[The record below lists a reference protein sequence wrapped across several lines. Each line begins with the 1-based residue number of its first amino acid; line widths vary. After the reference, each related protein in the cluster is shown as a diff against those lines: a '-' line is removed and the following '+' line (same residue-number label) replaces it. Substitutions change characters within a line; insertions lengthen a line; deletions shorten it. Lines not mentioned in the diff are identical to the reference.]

1 MMLVSACRSVA
12 QQCAINIW
20 EGTTVKKKVS
30 LTPYVC
36 EGKQNPCVII
46 CPGGSYFWHDTET
59 EGVQVAKWLNRN
71 GITAFVLNYRT
82 GYVPAFIFRTRYI
95 VRGNQYP
102 DPQNDLQ
109 RAIEYVKDNAERY
122 GIDTLAVGAMGFSAG
137 GHLVMSVAERFKSPR
152 TRPAFVAPIYPVVSF
167 TADCTHKRSRRGL
180 LGEYKK
186 NNKEYRDVLSLE
198 LHVPDD
204 CPPVF
209 LVNCVDDP
217 IVDYRNSVLL
227 DSALTAKRI
236 SHKYIQYKTGGH
248 GFGASDTKGSIECR
262 HWKSEFINWFNVEC
276 KQRIV
281 VDRQ

>member
-1 MMLVSACRSVA
+1 MMLLCCCHSVA
-12 QQCAINIW
+12 QLQAVNIW
-20 EGTTVKKKVS
+20 KGTSVKKNVS

-36 EGKQNPCVII
+36 GGKQTPCVIV

-59 EGVQVAKWLNRN
+59 EGTQVAEWLKGN
-71 GITAFVLNYRT
+71 GISAFVLNYRT
-82 GYVPAFIFRTRYI
+82 GCVPAFIFHTRYI

-109 RAIEYVKDNAERY
+109 RAIEYVKDNAELY
-122 GIDTLAVGAMGFSAG
+122 GVDTLTVGAMGFSAG
-137 GHLVMSVAERFKSPR
+137 GHLVMSVAEMYKSPR

-186 NNKEYRDVLSLE
+186 NKKEYRELLSLE
-198 LHVPDD
+198 QHVPDD

-227 DSALTAKRI
+227 DSALTKKGI
-236 SHKYIQYKTGGH
+236 PHKYIQYKTGGH
-248 GFGASDTKGSIECR
+248 GFGASNTKGSEECR
-262 HWKSEFINWFNVEC
+262 HWKSEFINWFKTRILQRAVEE
-276 KQRIV
+276 
-281 VDRQ
+281 

>member
-1 MMLVSACRSVA
+1 MMLLCCCHSVA
-12 QQCAINIW
+12 QLQAVNIW
-20 EGTTVKKKVS
+20 KGTSVKKNVS

-36 EGKQNPCVII
+36 EGKQNPCVIV

-59 EGVQVAKWLNRN
+59 EGTQVAEWLKDN
-71 GITAFVLNYRT
+71 GISAFVLNYRT
-82 GYVPAFIFRTRYI
+82 GYVPAFIFHTRYI

-109 RAIEYVKDNAERY
+109 RAIEYVKDNAELY
-122 GIDTLAVGAMGFSAG
+122 GVDTLTVGAMGFSAG
-137 GHLVMSVAERFKSPR
+137 GHLVMSVAEMHKSPR

-186 NNKEYRDVLSLE
+186 KKKEYRELLSLE
-198 LHVPDD
+198 QHVPDG

-227 DSALTAKRI
+227 DSALTKKGI
-236 SHKYIQYKTGGH
+236 PHKYIQYKTGGH
-248 GFGASDTKGSIECR
+248 GFGASNTKGSEECR
-262 HWKSEFINWFNVEC
+262 HWKSEFINWFKTRILQRAVEE
-276 KQRIV
+276 
-281 VDRQ
+281 